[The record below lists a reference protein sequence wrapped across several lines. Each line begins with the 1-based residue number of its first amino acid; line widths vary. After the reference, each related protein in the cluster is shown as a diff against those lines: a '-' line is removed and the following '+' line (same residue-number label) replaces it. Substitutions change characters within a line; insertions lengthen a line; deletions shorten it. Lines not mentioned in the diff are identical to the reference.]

1 MAVKTY
7 ATSVIGASHLRKPD
21 PVCEDSSW
29 YDKDGIIPGAI
40 VLAVADGHGS
50 DQCKYSSDGSKE
62 AVKAFY
68 SIIKQ
73 LVEDD
78 RFNGNLK
85 GFKNTPF
92 KDVELTRKI
101 SQKWMI
107 RITHVH
113 RKSKDRNQK
122 FSHPSKLSPL
132 DMVYRKAE
140 EHDDWYWDVDPML
153 YGTTLLGIVI
163 IGNDIL
169 VYQIGDGDIVI
180 VDDDGVRNLIDGDHF
195 LGVETYSLAHKNSW
209 NYAKTDVVTIEDLH
223 KKPCLIML
231 SSDGF
236 ANSYASEE
244 EFHKACKDYFKV
256 IRDNGFDA
264 VCKAIGDDKEG
275 WLRETSDGGCGDDIS
290 LALAY
295 FTPDGEDKTVEICDN
310 KHDNAINEE
319 IEIPDIVSEQK
330 ENNEEKTEFKAL
342 EFTEVESE

>member
-7 ATSVIGASHLRKPD
+7 AASVIGASHLRKPN
-21 PVCEDSSW
+21 PICEDSSW
-29 YDKDGIIPGAI
+29 YDKDGEISGAI

-62 AVKAFY
+62 AVKVFHT
-68 SIIKQ
+68 IIKQ
-73 LVEDD
+73 LVEDE
-78 RFNGNLK
+78 RLNGNLK

-92 KDVELTRKI
+92 KDVELTKQI
-101 SQKWMI
+101 SQKWI
-107 RITHVH
+107 NRITHVH
-113 RKSKDRNQK
+113 RNNKEREQEFDK
-122 FSHPSKLSPL
+122 PSKLSPL
-132 DMVYRKAE
+132 DMVYKKAE
-140 EHDDWYWDVDPML
+140 KHTDWYWDVDPML
-153 YGTTLLGIVI
+153 YGTTLLGIAI
-163 IGNDIL
+163 MGDDIL

-209 NYAKTDVVTIEDLH
+209 NYAKTDVVTVKDLH

-231 SSDGF
+231 SSDGL

-244 EFHKACKDYFKV
+244 EFHNACKDYYQV

-264 VCKAIGDDKEG
+264 VCKAIGNDKEG

-295 FTPDGEDKTVEICDN
+295 FTPEDEDKDATTCDN
-310 KHDNAINEE
+310 KHEDAKTIEGEDPEAVLVQKNNKEE
-319 IEIPDIVSEQK
+319 R
-330 ENNEEKTEFKAL
+330 TEFKEL
-342 EFTEVESE
+342 EFTEVESK